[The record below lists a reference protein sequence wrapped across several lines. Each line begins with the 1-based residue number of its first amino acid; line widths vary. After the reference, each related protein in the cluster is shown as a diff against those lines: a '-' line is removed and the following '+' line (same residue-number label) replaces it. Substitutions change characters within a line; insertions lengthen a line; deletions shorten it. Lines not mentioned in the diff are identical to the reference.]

1 MSRLSIGQGLWR
13 GLLASIN
20 PAKSFDPGLTPFH
33 PLSYVSPSISIPW
46 ERIAKI
52 PRVEALASRVKVRDP
67 RSHGGIGNPGVDLR
81 SSFSSPRS
89 VNSRY
94 VDPADCGVI
103 QGHRETLPDKWQGR
117 GGRGV
122 ILKPV
127 ESVPIWGEAES
138 RKLAHVLPRRPKCR
152 ASLTNSTLPPLS
164 LPSLLSFLL
173 FRHIFSPVPPHLA
186 HRSVLSPE
194 FFCEIS
200 LLFSFR
206 FFIPFL
212 PASRGN
218 KQR

>member
-89 VNSRY
+89 VNPRY

-152 ASLTNSTLPPLS
+152 ASLTNSTLPPL
-164 LPSLLSFLL
+164 LPLSSFSSFFPFISPYFFPRSTALGPPQRSFTRILLRNFPSFLL
-173 FRHIFSPVPPHLA
+173 PIFY
-186 HRSVLSPE
+186 
-194 FFCEIS
+194 
-200 LLFSFR
+200 
-206 FFIPFL
+206 PFL
-212 PASRGN
+212 ARFER
-218 KQR
+218 K

>member
-1 MSRLSIGQGLWR
+1 MGKNRQDSQSGSVGLE
-13 GLLASIN
+13 SQ
-20 PAKSFDPGLTPFH
+20 SPG
-33 PLSYVSPSISIPW
+33 
-46 ERIAKI
+46 
-52 PRVEALASRVKVRDP
+52 
-67 RSHGGIGNPGVDLR
+67 SHGGIGNPGVDLR

>member
-89 VNSRY
+89 VNPRY

-152 ASLTNSTLPPLS
+152 ASLTNSTLPPLLS
-164 LPSLLSFLL
+164 LSSFSSFFPFISPYFSRSTALGPPHRSFTRILLRNFPSFLL
-173 FRHIFSPVPPHLA
+173 PIFY
-186 HRSVLSPE
+186 
-194 FFCEIS
+194 
-200 LLFSFR
+200 
-206 FFIPFL
+206 PFL
-212 PASRGN
+212 ARFER
-218 KQR
+218 K